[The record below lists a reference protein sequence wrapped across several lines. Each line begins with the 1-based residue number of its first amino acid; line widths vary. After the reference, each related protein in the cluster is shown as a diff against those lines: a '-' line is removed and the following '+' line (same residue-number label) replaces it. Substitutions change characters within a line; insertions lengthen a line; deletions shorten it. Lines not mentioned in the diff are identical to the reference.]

1 MRCTKDFDKW
11 HCIAGMNAG
20 RKQRHTGR
28 QTGRATDRKKDR
40 QEDRREERQE
50 GREAERHMV
59 WNREIKKFAFIIL
72 VVIAVSFI
80 VTNFSM
86 LIYSDYVRAEY
97 NGFLAA
103 VFGNLLEVY
112 PEVPVEELIR
122 VLENHGN
129 EVQGEIALARYGVF
143 GKYGSDS
150 FDTQE
155 RHLLFLH
162 AGVNISLFL
171 IFCVLCIAVYLYL
184 KKRQKRIQALTFYMQ
199 ALNRKG
205 YKLEIEENED
215 DELSGLRNEIYKLT
229 VFLKEQANRALAQ
242 KQALA
247 DSVTNISHQ
256 LKTPLTSA
264 IVLID
269 NLSENPDMDF
279 RTRRHFISEIANQ
292 ITGMSWLLTVMMKL
306 SRLDAGVVELQGSR
320 FEIGPFV
327 EEILGRLEIAAEL
340 KQLSFSVEMP
350 EGAVLYADRKWTAEA
365 LLNLV
370 KNAIEHSPAGS
381 FVKISCE
388 DNEVYTQIVVR
399 DYGAGIT
406 REEQEKLFRR
416 FYNGNSAREDSM
428 GIGLALAKEI
438 VEKQGGY
445 ISVDSRMGKGTV
457 FLIRFVK

>member
-1 MRCTKDFDKW
+1 
-11 HCIAGMNAG
+11 
-20 RKQRHTGR
+20 
-28 QTGRATDRKKDR
+28 
-40 QEDRREERQE
+40 
-50 GREAERHMV
+50 MV
-59 WNREIKKFAFIIL
+59 WNRELKKFAF
-72 VVIAVSFI
+72 VIMAVMAVSFLI
-80 VTNFSM
+80 TNVSI

-103 VFGNLLEVY
+103 VFGNLLETY
-112 PEVPVEELIR
+112 PEVPEEELMR
-122 VLENHGN
+122 VLEDHGN
-129 EVQGEIALARYGVF
+129 GAQGEIILARYGVF

-150 FDTQE
+150 FGTQE
-155 RHLLFLH
+155 RQLLFLH
-162 AGVNISLFL
+162 AGINVGLLL
-171 IFCVLCIAVYLYL
+171 IFLVLCITVYLYM
-184 KKRQKRIQALTFYMQ
+184 KKRQERIRKLTFYMQ

-205 YKLEIEENED
+205 YKLNIEENED

-264 IVLID
+264 IVLLD
-269 NLSENPDMDF
+269 NLSENPDMDV
-279 RTRRHFISEIANQ
+279 RTRRHFLSEITNQ

-320 FEIGPFV
+320 FGLGAFV
-327 EEILGRLEIAAEL
+327 EEVLGRLEIAAEL

-365 LLNLV
+365 LMNLV
-370 KNAIEHSPAGS
+370 KNAIEHSPAGGV
-381 FVKISCE
+381 VKISGE
-388 DNEVYTQIVVR
+388 DNEVYTQIAVR

-457 FLIRFVK
+457 FVMRFVK